1 MGYNVRLVFGATTGG
16 ERRGVLES
24 VTLLT
29 CSPASLVFKASVA
42 SPTAALVNPLAPAY
56 CTEQQCDH
64 KKQESWLYSYKV
76 LESD

>member
-1 MGYNVRLVFGATTGG
+1 MVFGATTGG

-24 VTLLT
+24 ATLLT

-56 CTEQQCDH
+56 CTEYVH
-64 KKQESWLYSYKV
+64 NNVIIRSKNPGYIVSKLWRAIN
-76 LESD
+76 